1 MNDVVWAVDGLF
13 DGAKMDNILI
23 IAKREIQRV
32 TSRFRGGSG
41 PVFAFVLVG
50 ALGFSSLVS
59 RQGAVLGKGMYRVG
73 VPPDGSAIQ
82 DSRFKTMAVAG
93 SPEYWL
99 LDEKAIDVY
108 IAADR
113 VASRND
119 ARSIYATGALKQ
131 YLEKL
136 ELARITD
143 EYEIDQA
150 FPLRVEVNYLPTLT
164 PPLPPS
170 PPELGGTERGREGT
184 GGRGPSLSQRI
195 DTFRS
200 TSSPAGVDAVTTDTG
215 TSQARPE
222 NYTDSAVRE
231 QIKEMESGGRLPEI
245 KLDFMSENEI
255 IVPSLMSPP
264 LPFAQV
270 IVTFLY
276 VLPIFFISIFFTSS
290 FIDEKTDRRI
300 AVLLSAPVTP
310 FEIIAGKML
319 PHTAFSL
326 VSVVVITLL
335 LKGNLLLAVAIFIP
349 VILFIFAIYLM
360 VPLVYRTFK
369 DTTFIS
375 MLAISVITSYLIFP
389 PMFSG
394 VSDLSY
400 MSPLTLAVKMYRG
413 EPFGLR
419 EYLFSTA
426 PMYFVF
432 LLSMYVGTRILNE
445 EYLVGFRPLRRK
457 AAEAIYLAIVRSHLY
472 ASITLLS
479 LLLVPVVFMTQL
491 VALALS
497 LNIPMPYGLG
507 GLLLAAAVIE
517 EVAKSAGI
525 ATLLEKRPF
534 DRAQGKP
541 IGSAKDVLVL
551 SFLSAVGFLIAE
563 KALLLVSLSAVW
575 QSVLSAALFS
585 TGMFLIPLVA
595 HFVFT
600 ALVCL
605 LTSRFGVRVY
615 PLAILAGSIVHTL
628 YNLAVLGVIP

>member
-1 MNDVVWAVDGLF
+1 MY
-13 DGAKMDNILI
+13 NILI

-32 TSRFRGGSG
+32 TARFRGNSG
-41 PVFAFVLVG
+41 PVFMLVLVG
-50 ALGFSSLVS
+50 ALGISSLIS

-73 VPPDGSAIQ
+73 VAPHSPVIQ
-82 DSRFKTMAVAG
+82 DSRFKTMTVAG
-93 SPEYWL
+93 SPGYWL

-108 IAADR
+108 IDGNE

-131 YLEKL
+131 YLEKQ

-143 EYEIDQA
+143 EYEINRA
-150 FPLRVEVNYLPTLT
+150 FPLRVEVNYLPV
-164 PPLPPS
+164 P
-170 PPELGGTERGREGT
+170 T
-184 GGRGPSLSQRI
+184 GSVSMAQGPSLSELI
-195 DTFRS
+195 DTLRS
-200 TSSPAGVDAVTTDTG
+200 TSSSAGVDSNATEPD
-215 TSQARPE
+215 TSQATPE
-222 NYTDSAVRE
+222 NSTDSAVRE
-231 QIKEMESGGRLPEI
+231 QIREMESSSRLPEI
-245 KLDFMSENEI
+245 ELDFTSDKEI
-255 IVPSLMSPP
+255 IVPSLMGPP
-264 LPFAQV
+264 MPFAQV
-270 IVTFLY
+270 VITFLY
-276 VLPIFFISIFFTSS
+276 VLPVFFISIFFTSS
-290 FIDEKTDRRI
+290 FIDEKIDRRI

-310 FEIIAGKML
+310 FEIIVGKML
-319 PHTAFSL
+319 PHIAFSFA
-326 VSVVVITLL
+326 SVVIITLL
-335 LKGNLLLAVAIFIP
+335 LKGNLLLAMAIFIP
-349 VILFIFAIYLM
+349 VILFIFAIYLV

-413 EPFGLR
+413 EPFGLK

-432 LLSMYVGTRILNE
+432 LLSLYIGSRILNE
-445 EYLVGFRPLRRK
+445 EYLMGFRPLYRK
-457 AAEAIYLAIVRSHLY
+457 AAEAIYLAIVRNHIY

-479 LLLVPVVFMTQL
+479 LFLIPVVFMTQL

-497 LNIPMPYGLG
+497 FNIPMPYGLG

-525 ATLLEKRPF
+525 AVLLER
-534 DRAQGKP
+534 RI
-541 IGSAKDVLVL
+541 IGSVRDVLVL
-551 SFLSAVGFLIAE
+551 SFLSAAGFLVAE
-563 KALLLVSLSAVW
+563 KALLLVSLSAVS

-585 TGMFLIPLVA
+585 AGMFLIPLTA

-605 LTSRFGVRVY
+605 LTSRFGARYY
-615 PLAILAGSIVHTL
+615 PFAILVGSIIHTL
-628 YNLAVLGVIP
+628 YNLSVLGVIP

>member
-1 MNDVVWAVDGLF
+1 MY
-13 DGAKMDNILI
+13 NILI

-32 TSRFRGGSG
+32 TSRFRGSSG
-41 PVFAFVLVG
+41 PVLLFVLVG
-50 ALGFSSLVS
+50 ALGISSLVS

-73 VPPDGSAIQ
+73 VPPHSPAIQ
-82 DSRFKTMAVAG
+82 DSRFKTMTVAS
-93 SPEYWL
+93 SPGYWL

-108 IAADR
+108 IDGNK

-131 YLEKL
+131 YLEKQ
-136 ELARITD
+136 ELARITN
-143 EYEIDQA
+143 EYEIDRA
-150 FPLRVEVNYLPTLT
+150 FPLRVEVNYLPTSTL
-164 PPLPPS
+164 PL
-170 PPELGGTERGREGT
+170 PELGEGG
-184 GGRGPSLSQRI
+184 GGRGSSLSDLI
-195 DTFRS
+195 DTLTS
-200 TSSPAGVDAVTTDTG
+200 TGSSAGVDSEATETD
-215 TSQARPE
+215 TSQATPE
-222 NYTDSAVRE
+222 NDTDSAVRE
-231 QIKEMESGGRLPEI
+231 QIKEMESGSGLPEI
-245 KLDFMSENEI
+245 KLDFTSDKEI

-264 LPFAQV
+264 MPFSQV
-270 IVTFLY
+270 VVAFFY
-276 VLPIFFISIFFTSS
+276 VLPVFFISIFFTSS
-290 FIDEKTDRRI
+290 FIDEKIDRRI

-319 PHTAFSL
+319 PHMAFSL

-335 LKGNLLLAVAIFIP
+335 LKGNLLLAMAIFIP
-349 VILFIFAIYLM
+349 VILFIFAVYLM

-400 MSPLTLAVKMYRG
+400 MSPLTLVVKMYRE
-413 EPFGLR
+413 EPFGLK

-426 PMYFVF
+426 SMYFVF
-432 LLSMYVGTRILNE
+432 ILSMYIGTRILNE
-445 EYLVGFRPLRRK
+445 EYLMGFRPVCRK
-457 AAEAIYLAIVRSHLY
+457 AAEAIYLAIDRRHVA

-479 LLLVPVVFMTQL
+479 LLLIPVVFMIQL

-497 LNIPMPYGLG
+497 FNIPMPYGLG

-525 ATLLEKRPF
+525 AVLLEKRI
-534 DRAQGKP
+534 
-541 IGSAKDVLVL
+541 IGSVKDVLVL

-563 KALLLVSLSAVW
+563 KALLLVSLSIVS

-585 TGMFLIPLVA
+585 SGMFLIPLTA

-605 LTSRFGVRVY
+605 LTRRFGARYY
-615 PLAILAGSIVHTL
+615 PLAILAGSIAHAL
-628 YNLAVLGVIP
+628 YNLTVLGVIP

>member
-1 MNDVVWAVDGLF
+1 MG
-13 DGAKMDNILI
+13 NILI

-32 TSRFRGGSG
+32 TSRFRGRSG

-50 ALGFSSLVS
+50 ALGISALVS

-82 DSRFKTMAVAG
+82 DSRFKTMTVAG

-108 IAADR
+108 IEGDR

-136 ELARITD
+136 ELARIKD
-143 EYEIDQA
+143 EYEIDRA
-150 FPLRVEVNYLPTLT
+150 FPLRVEVNYLPTST
-164 PPLPPS
+164 PPLP
-170 PPELGGTERGREGT
+170 ELGEGA
-184 GGRGPSLSQRI
+184 GGRGPSLSERI
-195 DTFRS
+195 DTLRSTRS
-200 TSSPAGVDAVTTDTG
+200 TSSPAGVDAAATEPG
-215 TSQARPE
+215 PSQAPPE

-245 KLDFMSENEI
+245 ELDFTSENEI

-270 IVTFLY
+270 IITFFY
-276 VLPIFFISIFFTSS
+276 VLPVFFISIFFTSS
-290 FIDEKTDRRI
+290 FIEEKTDRRI
-300 AVLLSAPVTP
+300 AVLMSAPVTP

-335 LKGNLLLAVAIFIP
+335 LKGNLLLAIAIFIP

-375 MLAISVITSYLIFP
+375 MLAICVITSYLIFP

-413 EPFGLR
+413 EPFGLK

-432 LLSMYVGTRILNE
+432 LLSMYVGARILNE

-457 AAEAIYLAIVRSHLY
+457 AAEAIYLSIDRSHVY

-479 LLLVPVVFMTQL
+479 LFLVPVVFMTQL

-497 LNIPMPYGLG
+497 FNLPMPYGLG

-525 ATLLEKRPF
+525 ATLLEK
-534 DRAQGKP
+534 QI
-541 IGSAKDVLVL
+541 IGSVKDVLVL

-563 KALLLVSLSAVW
+563 KALLLVSLSAVS

-585 TGMFLIPLVA
+585 SGLFLIPLAA

-605 LTSRFGVRVY
+605 LTSRFGVRYY
-615 PLAILAGSIVHTL
+615 PLAILAGSIVHAL
-628 YNLAVLGVIP
+628 YNLTVLGVIP